1 MEYPTIKDG
10 KYTYIETKGGE
21 ETLILLHGLFGAL
34 SNFEGIIAAFGQ
46 SYNVVIPILP
56 MFELPIR
63 EVTVMGLVDHLADF
77 IEDKGYNKVHL
88 LGNSLGG
95 HIALLYTLGHQD
107 KIASLI
113 LTGSSGLFESAMG
126 NSFPKRGDYEYI
138 KKKTQDTFYD
148 PTIASNELIDE
159 VYSIVNDRNR
169 AIRVIAT
176 SKSAVRHNLGDK
188 LHNIKVPT
196 LLIWGRQD
204 QVTPAFVGEKFH
216 EMIPHSRLH
225 LIEFC
230 GHAPMMEKKEEFNR
244 HLSTFLQEVS
254 GLVPVS
260 K

>member
-34 SNFEGIIAAFGQ
+34 SNFEGIIAAFGPT
-46 SYNVVIPILP
+46 YNVVIPILP

-63 EVTVMGLVDHLADF
+63 EVSVMGLVDHIADF
-77 IEDKGYNKVHL
+77 IEDKGYHKVHL

-95 HIALLYTLGHQD
+95 HIALLYALSHQE
-107 KIASLI
+107 KLASLI

-126 NSFPKRGDYEYI
+126 NSFPKRGDFEFI
-138 KKKTQDTFYD
+138 KKKTQDTFFD
-148 PTIASNELIDE
+148 PSIADDALINE

-216 EMIPHSRLH
+216 ELIPHSRLH
-225 LIEFC
+225 LIDQC
-230 GHAPMMEKKEEFNR
+230 GHAPMMEKKDDFNR
-244 HLSTFLQEVS
+244 YLSAFLQEVS
-254 GLVPVS
+254 GLIPAV

>member
-63 EVTVMGLVDHLADF
+63 EVSVMGLVDHLSDF
-77 IEDKGYNKVHL
+77 IRDKGYGKVHL

-95 HIALLYTLGHQD
+95 HIALLYTLANQD

-126 NSFPKRGDYEYI
+126 NSFPKRGDFEFI
-138 KKKTQDTFYD
+138 KKKTQDTFFD
-148 PTIASNELIDE
+148 PSIASNELINE

-204 QVTPAFVGEKFH
+204 QVTPCICRRK
-216 EMIPHSRLH
+216 IPRIDPS
-225 LIEFC
+225 F
-230 GHAPMMEKKEEFNR
+230 PP
-244 HLSTFLQEVS
+244 T
-254 GLVPVS
+254 PD
-260 K
+260 